1 MDSQHRG
8 ATVIAEVFSM
18 ARTKTMETAA
28 TAENRPL
35 RTSVRKRT
43 VTEDEVARRAY
54 GLYLERG
61 GGDGHDVD
69 DWAQAERELR
79 DDSENVDD

>member
-1 MDSQHRG
+1 
-8 ATVIAEVFSM
+8 M
-18 ARTKTMETAA
+18 AKTKTMEMPA
-28 TAENRPL
+28 TAEDRPL

-61 GGDGHDVD
+61 GGDGHDVN